1 MQTWVYTHSGKL
13 QIRSSTFYICLH
25 NQPSVES
32 TDAFKCLHT
41 QQTALSMFSTFN
53 ISTLTR
59 PLDESTCRLLAR
71 DGRLAS
77 STADSYFNLSTFIVN
92 CSLHH
97 SRHFF
102 YTSVHTFFNSK
113 YTVFN
118 FRADLPSL
126 HYSTQFLYFRI
137 VFQKKT
143 LTSLHCSPPPAVP

>member
-1 MQTWVYTHSGKL
+1 
-13 QIRSSTFYICLH
+13 
-25 NQPSVES
+25 
-32 TDAFKCLHT
+32 
-41 QQTALSMFSTFN
+41 MFSTFN

-92 CSLHH
+92 CSIHH

-113 YTVFN
+113 NTVFN

-126 HYSTQFLYFRI
+126 HYSTRFFYFRS
-137 VFQKKT
+137 VFKKEDYIST
-143 LTSLHCSPPPAVP
+143 LLASPGGTMIRSGWGGKS